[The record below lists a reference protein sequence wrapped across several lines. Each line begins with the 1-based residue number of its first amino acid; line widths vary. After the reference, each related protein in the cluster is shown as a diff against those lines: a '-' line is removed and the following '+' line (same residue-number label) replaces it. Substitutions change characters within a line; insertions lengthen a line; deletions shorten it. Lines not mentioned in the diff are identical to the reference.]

1 MVATVA
7 AAAAVTLMLMPF
19 ETDRMAFLD
28 IHLVRF
34 LNNELFLI
42 YLGMPLLIALE
53 FSPLKPRRRFLSKR
67 PMNAPLI

>member
-53 FSPLKPRRRFLSKR
+53 FHP
-67 PMNAPLI
+67 